1 MSAFSD
7 FRVRDS
13 KHQFMLAST
22 ALLSY
27 NHWSGETLDEASK
40 MSGVGASLAEVGCTH
55 AFMGGL
61 LRPSP
66 PQLALMGQHSGIE
79 RRAIVLGVLGC
90 EGASFAPATA
100 CPLL

>member
-1 MSAFSD
+1 MYLSAFSD

-13 KHQFMLAST
+13 KHYFMLVSA

-40 MSGVGASLAEVGCTH
+40 MSGAGASLAELSYTH

-61 LRPSP
+61 YRPSP
-66 PQLALMGQHSGIE
+66 PQLALLGQHSGIE
-79 RRAIVLGVLGC
+79 R
-90 EGASFAPATA
+90 
-100 CPLL
+100 